1 MLYPLSYGGV
11 VSLAGLATMPTTCQ
25 ADAMPTPRR
34 RVACD
39 IDASLGEPTGI
50 VLAVAVADDA
60 GLTIHETFDVRLNDE
75 PLALTEIRGPGGT
88 RWHTAQVEPGILSI
102 RYNATV
108 DGRALDHAVAP
119 LDRVLYV
126 RPSRYVQSD
135 ELAGLMIDA
144 DVIDRLVAMPERDR
158 VRAARDWVAARLD
171 YVIGSTLS
179 TDGLPEVLA
188 TGQGV
193 CRDFAHVL
201 AGVLR
206 ATDLP
211 ARIVSVY
218 APQLEPMD
226 FHAVVE
232 AAVDDEWVVLDA
244 TGLAPRETMLR
255 IATGRDAADT
265 AFLANDGSALELIR
279 ITVTATADE
288 LGVEHP
294 ASLVHLG

>member
-1 MLYPLSYGGV
+1 MS
-11 VSLAGLATMPTTCQ
+11 SS
-25 ADAMPTPRR
+25 RR
-34 RVACD
+34 RVSCEL
-39 IDASLGEPTGI
+39 DASLGEPTAI
-50 VLAVAVADDA
+50 VLAVAVALEA
-60 GLTIHETFDVRLNDE
+60 GIAIEEHLDVRLNDV
-75 PLALTEIRGPGGT
+75 PLELTEVPGPGGT
-88 RWHTAQVEPGILSI
+88 RWHTAHADAGILSV
-102 RYNATV
+102 RYAATV
-108 DGRALDHAVAP
+108 DGRARDHAVAP

-135 ELAGLMIDA
+135 DLHGMLIDPA
-144 DVIDRLVAMPERDR
+144 IIEQLSVMPERER
-158 VRAARDWVAARLD
+158 VIAARDWVAEHLD
-171 YVIGSTLS
+171 YVVGSTLP
-179 TDGLPEVLA
+179 TDGLAEVLA

-244 TGLAPRETMLR
+244 TGLAPRETMVR

-279 ITVTATADE
+279 ITVTAQADE
-288 LGVEHP
+288 TAVDQP
-294 ASLVHLG
+294 AALVHLG

>member
-1 MLYPLSYGGV
+1 
-11 VSLAGLATMPTTCQ
+11 MPSS
-25 ADAMPTPRR
+25 RR
-34 RVACD
+34 RVSCE

-60 GLTIHETFDVRLNDE
+60 GLSIDERLEVRLDDE
-75 PLALTEIRGPGGT
+75 PVSLNEVRGPGGT
-88 RWHTAQVEPGILSI
+88 RWHTAQLDAGILSV
-102 RYNATV
+102 RYAATV
-108 DGRALDHAVAP
+108 EGRAIDHTVAP

-135 ELAGLMIDA
+135 ELAGPLIDA
-144 DVIDRLVAMPERDR
+144 EIIERLTELPDAERVI
-158 VRAARDWVAARLD
+158 AAREWVAENLD
-171 YVIGSTLS
+171 YVIGSTQP

-232 AAVDDEWVVLDA
+232 AVVDDQWIVLDA
-244 TGLAPRETMLR
+244 TGLAPRESMLR

-279 ITVTATADE
+279 ITVTAEADE
-288 LGVEHP
+288 HAVEQP
-294 ASLVHLG
+294 AALVPLS

>member
-1 MLYPLSYGGV
+1 MLYPLSYGGR

-25 ADAMPTPRR
+25 AGAMPSSCR
-34 RVACD
+34 RVSCD

-50 VLAVAVADDA
+50 VLAVAVADSA
-60 GLTIHETFDVRLNDE
+60 GLSIEETFDTRLNDA
-75 PLALTEIRGPGGT
+75 PLTLTEIRGPGGT
-88 RWHTAQVEPGILSI
+88 RWHAAQVEPGILSV

-108 DGRALDHAVAP
+108 AGRALDHAVAP

-135 ELAGLMIDA
+135 ELAGLLIDA
-144 DVIDRLVAMPERDR
+144 EVIERLAAMPERER
-158 VRAARDWVAARLD
+158 VVAARDWVTARLD
-171 YVIGSTLS
+171 YVVGSTLS

-188 TGQGV
+188 SGRGV

-218 APQLEPMD
+218 APQLQPMD

-232 AAVDDEWVVLDA
+232 TAVDDEWVVLDA
-244 TGLAPRETMLR
+244 TGLAPRESMLR

-279 ITVTATADE
+279 ITVTAMADE
-288 LGVEHP
+288 PGVEHP